1 MTAIS
6 ATMVKQ
12 LREKTGV
19 GIMDCKEALLQ
30 SNGDIDNAVDFLRKK
45 GLATAQKRAGRAMS
59 EGLIQPYIHMG
70 GKLGVLVEINCE
82 TDFVAKN
89 DDFKEF
95 AKNIAMHIAATNP
108 VGIAS
113 NDVPK
118 EVINKE
124 KEIYRAQAIEL
135 GKPEN
140 VVDKIVE
147 GKLNKFYKDN
157 CLLNQAYV
165 RNPDMNI
172 SDLLNDLIAKMGEN
186 ITIKRF
192 VRFQIG
198 DS

>member
-1 MTAIS
+1 MATIS
-6 ATMVKQ
+6 AAMVKQ

-19 GIMDCKEALLQ
+19 GIMDCKEALSQ
-30 SNGDIDNAVDFLRKK
+30 SDGDIDNAVDFLRTK

-70 GKLGVLVEINCE
+70 GKLGVLLEINCE

-89 DDFKEF
+89 DEFKEF
-95 AKNIAMHIAATNP
+95 AKNIAMHIAATDP

-113 NDVPK
+113 DDVPDDI
-118 EVINKE
+118 INKE
-124 KEIYRAQAIEL
+124 KEIYRIQAIEM

-140 VVDKIVE
+140 VAEKIVE

-165 RNPDMNI
+165 RNPDMSV
-172 SDLLNDLIAKMGEN
+172 SDLLNDMIAKMGEN

>member
-70 GKLGVLVEINCE
+70 GKLGVLVEINSE

-113 NDVPK
+113 DDVPE

-165 RNPDMNI
+165 RNPDVNI

>member
-6 ATMVKQ
+6 AAMVKQ

-19 GIMDCKEALLQ
+19 GIMDCKEALSQ

-113 NDVPK
+113 EDVPK

-124 KEIYRAQAIEL
+124 KEIYRAQALEL

-140 VVDKIVE
+140 LIDKIVE

-165 RNPDMNI
+165 RNPDVNI